1 MAVVKAIVEES
12 STVAWSPL
20 KMMPNAVATGTME
33 GGGGGFDDYGGT
45 LTLHSFDAGSSDLA
59 CRKMGSIKTSARFS
73 SLAWGR
79 AGASA
84 GRSYGLIAGGLSDG
98 VVEIFDPSK
107 IIQRTE
113 GTSVAT
119 VKQHT
124 GAIKSVHFNGNPG
137 STHLFAAGSSDG
149 GVSIVNLQRPD
160 APSVATPGASGGSQG
175 TAEITSVAWNPSVA
189 HILASADASGTAVV
203 WNLKEE
209 RPWAQLRDP
218 QRNPISSVAWHP
230 TEGVYIVTATEDDAR
245 PVLKVWDLRANT
257 SAPLVEF
264 RGHNR

>member
-1 MAVVKAIVEES
+1 M
-12 STVAWSPL
+12 
-20 KMMPNAVATGTME
+20 
-33 GGGGGFDDYGGT
+33 
-45 LTLHSFDAGSSDLA
+45 HA
-59 CRKMGSIKTSARFS
+59 CWLIMLCCFAMLFRARFS

-137 STHLFAAGSSDG
+137 STHLFAAGSRCVPVERQPSD
-149 GVSIVNLQRPD
+149 STAQPTSHL
-160 APSVATPGASGGSQG
+160 APAPCAV
-175 TAEITSVAWNPSVA
+175 
-189 HILASADASGTAVV
+189 TAV
-203 WNLKEE
+203 
-209 RPWAQLRDP
+209 
-218 QRNPISSVAWHP
+218 
-230 TEGVYIVTATEDDAR
+230 
-245 PVLKVWDLRANT
+245 
-257 SAPLVEF
+257 SAS
-264 RGHNR
+264 